1 MAAYEKAEK
10 VEEGDWNW
18 ITPGFIAFAS
28 PVEAGWNPQT
38 GVGGGRGR
46 LTRSFRNVLEEFEEK
61 GVRAVVRL
69 NKKLYDRN
77 HFLERG
83 IEHIE
88 SEHTFIY
95 LSFGFFWAKDD
106 GEES

>member
-1 MAAYEKAEK
+1 
-10 VEEGDWNW
+10 
-18 ITPGFIAFAS
+18 
-28 PVEAGWNPQT
+28 
-38 GVGGGRGR
+38 

-88 SEHTFIY
+88 SEHTFIS
-95 LSFGFFWAKDD
+95 LS
-106 GEES
+106 SL